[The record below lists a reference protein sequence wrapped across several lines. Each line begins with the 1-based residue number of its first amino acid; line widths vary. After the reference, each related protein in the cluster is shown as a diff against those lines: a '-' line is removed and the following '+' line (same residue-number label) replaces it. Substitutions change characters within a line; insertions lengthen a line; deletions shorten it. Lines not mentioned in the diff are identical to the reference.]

1 MKEVDLIFCKD
12 CIYFSRLE
20 LKSDVSEDMR
30 YKKSWCM
37 LNKCIRNADDYCS
50 DAYREEDINPT

>member
-20 LKSDVSEDMR
+20 LKSDGSEDMR
-30 YKKSWCM
+30 YKKNWCM
-37 LNKCIRNADDYCS
+37 FHGCFRVVDNYCS
-50 DAYREEDINPT
+50 DAFIGEDKR